1 MLTRNPTAVWIQ
13 RRKGKRGVSYR
24 LRWINPRTGKWE
36 SEACGRDLAYARL
49 RREQVRLEIREGLGG
64 KLPNT
69 TVEELMNLLD
79 SLMAGR
85 SAQTIESTETSLRR
99 LDATCDVGCI
109 SAIDRGAVMAF
120 RAKRLKSA
128 GI

>member
-24 LRWINPRTGKWE
+24 LRWINPQTGKWE

-69 TVEELMNLLD
+69 TVEELINLLD

-85 SAQTIESTETSLRR
+85 SS
-99 LDATCDVGCI
+99 
-109 SAIDRGAVMAF
+109 
-120 RAKRLKSA
+120 
-128 GI
+128 